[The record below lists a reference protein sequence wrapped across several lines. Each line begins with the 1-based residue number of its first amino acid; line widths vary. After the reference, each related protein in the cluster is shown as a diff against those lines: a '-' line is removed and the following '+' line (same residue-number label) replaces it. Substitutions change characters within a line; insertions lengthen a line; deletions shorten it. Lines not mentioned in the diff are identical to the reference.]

1 MSVATSGV
9 AIALGGLLVVAGA
22 LKLWHP
28 NPFGWALLRLFP
40 IGWSGW
46 KIVRPFR
53 VATAVGLIEVTVG
66 IGVIAGR
73 GSFGQAMAMAAAVL
87 FVSFTAAVAVAVR
100 NGVGCG
106 CWSSLSDG
114 PATGA
119 EMGRAL
125 LLAASAV
132 GLAVSQLLRSSR
144 VEWSLGAGVSVLGLL
159 ISAWGAMRV
168 GGMLRPAR
176 TKAMVRGPL
185 GSASRFV
192 REAASLAGVIGHR
205 SGHRPPPAAP
215 GAR

>member
-1 MSVATSGV
+1 MSAATSGI
-9 AIALGGLLVVAGA
+9 AIALGGLLVLAGA
-22 LKLWHP
+22 LKLWRP
-28 NPFGWALLRLFP
+28 SSFGWALLRLFP

-46 KIVRPFR
+46 KLVRPFR

-73 GSFGQAMAMAAAVL
+73 GSVGQAMAMATAIL
-87 FVSFTAAVAVAVR
+87 FVSFTVVVAVAVR

-125 LLAASAV
+125 LLAAFAA
-132 GLAVSQLLRSSR
+132 GLALLRWQGSSGP
-144 VEWSLGAGVSVLGLL
+144 EWSLGAGGFALGVL
-159 ISAWGAMRV
+159 ISAWTAMRV

-176 TKAMVRGPL
+176 TKATVRGPL
-185 GSASRFV
+185 GSASRLV
-192 REAASLAGVIGHR
+192 REAASLAGLIGHR
-205 SGHRPPPAAP
+205 SGHRPLPPVP
-215 GAR
+215 GPR